1 MSSARTGA
9 WPVAALLLAAAV
21 WMSATPAE
29 ARTLCAGEKGLN
41 LRSGPSVK
49 HGTVARLPAGA
60 CGIKVVGKCAAAG
73 WCVVGLGDRRGW
85 ANTRLVN
92 VREGRTT
99 AKATAA
105 RPAPRRYALDDRRFL
120 PPVRGVEPYGARYDW
135 RYGGPYMRPIGLP
148 GTFRYPPPF
157 APVYAGHPAMCVS
170 GVGSRDTLRV
180 RAGPGARHPTIWEIE
195 RGDCGVSI
203 RGSCAGSWC
212 PIHHRGVYGW
222 VNASFL
228 RPLYVR

>member
-1 MSSARTGA
+1 MSSASTGA
-9 WPVAALLLAAAV
+9 WSVAALLMAGAV
-21 WMSATPAE
+21 LMCATQAE

-49 HGTVARLPAGA
+49 HSSVGTLPAGA
-60 CGIKVVGKCAAAG
+60 CGIKVVGKCASG

-92 VREGRTT
+92 VREGGAPAT
-99 AKATAA
+99 TAA
-105 RPAPRRYALDDRRFL
+105 RAPIRRYALDDRRFL
-120 PPVRGVEPYGARYDW
+120 PPVRGVEPFGTRYDG
-135 RYGGPYMRPIGLP
+135 RYGGPYLRPMGLP
-148 GTFRYPPPF
+148 ETFRYPPPF
-157 APVYAGHPAMCVS
+157 APVNAGRLTMCVS
-170 GVGSRDTLRV
+170 GVVGRDTLRV
-180 RAGPGARHPTIWEIE
+180 RAGPGARHATIWEIE

-203 RGSCAGSWC
+203 RGSCAGNWC
-212 PIHHRGVYGW
+212 PIHHRGAYGW